1 MKNYKAEILGFMT
14 GFSFCAFTFWLGDI
28 ELVRGGPLALSF
40 LASTISG
47 LLLAAGIHADI
58 PKDKPSC

>member
-1 MKNYKAEILGFMT
+1 MT